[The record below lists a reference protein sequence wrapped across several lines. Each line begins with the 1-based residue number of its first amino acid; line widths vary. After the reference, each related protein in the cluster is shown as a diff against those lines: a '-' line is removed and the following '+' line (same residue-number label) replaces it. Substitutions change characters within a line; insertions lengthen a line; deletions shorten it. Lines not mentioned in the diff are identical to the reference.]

1 MTRRFFVLSAL
12 VLLLA
17 LSCAAQTSSSQI
29 SGTVRDASG
38 AVIPGAAVTLTN
50 EATGVVQKQSTTEAG
65 VYAFPAIPV
74 GSYTLRVEA
83 TGFKAL
89 TRPGNVVQVNTPLA
103 VDIAMEVGSATE
115 SVEVAATAEALQ
127 TTSATLG

>member
-1 MTRRFFVLSAL
+1 MIRNLSVLSAV

-17 LSCAAQTSSSQI
+17 LSCAAQTSTSQI

-38 AVIPGAAVTLTN
+38 AVIPGAAVTLSN
-50 EATGVVQKQSTTEAG
+50 EATGVVQKQSTTDAG

-83 TGFKAL
+83 TGFKTL
-89 TRPGNVVQVNTPLA
+89 TRAGNIVQVNTPLA
-103 VDIAMEVGSATE
+103 VDVAME
-115 SVEVAATAEALQ
+115 
-127 TTSATLG
+127 